1 MGLTVSPVSVHC
13 GNIQSV
19 SLRCPLDCGVSGKH
33 WKSILAR
40 DSTTTSIAKATTI
53 AIVPTLL
60 PSEVTATKFI
70 FAGYQFPYL
79 HLQRTGWGGGI
90 YNDHLFAT
98 SCIIGRH

>member
-19 SLRCPLDCGVSGKH
+19 SRGCSLDGGVSGKH
-33 WKSILAR
+33 RQSILAR

-60 PSEVTATKFI
+60 HSEVTAT
-70 FAGYQFPYL
+70 
-79 HLQRTGWGGGI
+79 
-90 YNDHLFAT
+90 
-98 SCIIGRH
+98 